1 MLAYSL
7 LGYVYISL
15 GLFCMIYFA
24 GKLLLQL
31 LAIVVGLIFIF
42 QGLKVLAVNRAIYY
56 YSTSYFKDQFKK

>member
-1 MLAYSL
+1 MLGYSL
-7 LGYVYISL
+7 LGYLYISL

-31 LAIVVGLIFIF
+31 LAIIVGLMLIF

-56 YSTSYFKDQFKK
+56 YSTSYFKDQFRK